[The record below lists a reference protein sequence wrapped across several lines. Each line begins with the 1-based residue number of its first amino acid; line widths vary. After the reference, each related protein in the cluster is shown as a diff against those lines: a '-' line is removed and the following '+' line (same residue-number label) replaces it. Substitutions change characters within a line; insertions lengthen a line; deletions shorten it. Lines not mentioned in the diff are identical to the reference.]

1 MNKDKDSPLSLPSRP
16 YCLIFQK
23 LVNRHVQVVID
34 AKIRVINT
42 DINSDDINPS
52 GGCRGRIECTTL
64 GHEKWQIAK
73 YSVISM
79 LCSELRISFPDEVS
93 LKVA

>member
-1 MNKDKDSPLSLPSRP
+1 
-16 YCLIFQK
+16 
-23 LVNRHVQVVID
+23 VVIV
-34 AKIRVINT
+34 AKIRVIKI
-42 DINSDDINPS
+42 DINNDHRNPS

-79 LCSELRISFPDEVS
+79 LCSELRTSFSDEVS

>member
-1 MNKDKDSPLSLPSRP
+1 M
-16 YCLIFQK
+16 
-23 LVNRHVQVVID
+23 VV
-34 AKIRVINT
+34 KIRVINT
-42 DINSDDINPS
+42 NINSDDINPS
-52 GGCRGRIECTTL
+52 EGHCGRIECKTL

-79 LCSELRISFPDEVS
+79 LCPELRTSFSDEVS

>member
-1 MNKDKDSPLSLPSRP
+1 M
-16 YCLIFQK
+16 
-23 LVNRHVQVVID
+23 VID

-42 DINSDDINPS
+42 NINSDDINPS

-64 GHEKWQIAK
+64 GHEKLQIAK
-73 YSVISM
+73 YSDIGM
-79 LCSELRISFPDEVS
+79 LRFELRTSFSDEVS

>member
-1 MNKDKDSPLSLPSRP
+1 M
-16 YCLIFQK
+16 
-23 LVNRHVQVVID
+23 V

-42 DINSDDINPS
+42 NINSDDMNPS
-52 GGCRGRIECTTL
+52 GGCHGRIECTTS

-73 YSVISM
+73 YSVIGM
-79 LCSELRISFPDEVS
+79 LRPELRTSFSDEVS